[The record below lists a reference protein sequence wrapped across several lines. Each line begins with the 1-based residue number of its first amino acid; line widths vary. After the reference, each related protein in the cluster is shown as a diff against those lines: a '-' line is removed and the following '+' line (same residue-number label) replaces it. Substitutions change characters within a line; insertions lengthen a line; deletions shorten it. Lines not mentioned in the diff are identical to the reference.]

1 MSYCKYNFR
10 GTNVNNATQSCK
22 KTNKQSENSENC
34 ELSSKSG
41 RCNLTAKIKKEFN
54 SLKYH
59 ARRPGGTNSLKGFSG
74 ATALPA
80 APVQPIAT
88 AAKPAA
94 KPVGPVKKVLKQKK
108 AFKSSSSSSNNKS
121 NLVNAVPINFR
132 DMKQMSADDKL
143 VLDDWNN
150 FLKSV
155 QNFNSRSGV
164 NKLQILRGETKNE
177 NVLDYSAKEYASP
190 PSKRA
195 KKPLKYPNAKSI
207 LTLDKY
213 LNDVDDFKKKQ
224 FIRLKTCHSTCS
236 NKGYFCKEE
245 IDFMLKTDNL
255 KCPFCNS
262 DFKLSS
268 RKTEPPFGT
277 MEIYEYNKDWYSIQF
292 RLVPSK
298 DDKKAKSEYR
308 NAYYP
313 KCDEGILCLWLLKK
327 AWEKGKLFKMGISAM
342 YQIYGIVFAGV
353 HMRTSTTGG
362 IENHGYSKNP
372 MDDITKVLINLIS
385 ECNAIDIFSPDQII
399 SFNQTKQI
407 AKLAPAAL
415 EKMEKA
421 KKLVGR
427 TILKQ
432 QTSLSLLRQ
441 KHKKHLINLPIN
453 SHRLVYAYPQA
464 LLMRVIFR
472 PKETFSRLAR
482 QLLKHRETVLPLEPN
497 QDRRT
502 FRIQLQKDITALDP
516 QLYGKK
522 LYPEYIVNLT
532 KVINTFPKPS
542 KPFYV
547 YRGVQL
553 PTHSNG
559 ELVVQ
564 PMPFSAS
571 LNQWLAI
578 SFAEL
583 TLNANCC
590 LYRLKVTPQMNCVIL
605 GDTPFQST
613 DIIKDVNLDKFDY
626 KLWNTDKKATDLS
639 KYNQFEVL
647 FPPGVLKVTN
657 VKKNMYK
664 PNSNLQDK
672 YKNANNVDT
681 LKNYKFPKDGI
692 TLVDV
697 EYYPLNV
704 SAITPEDLLLKW
716 L

>member
-1 MSYCKYNFR
+1 MSYCKYNLK
-10 GTNVNNATQSCK
+10 GTNIQNSTQSCR
-22 KTNKQSENSENC
+22 KTDKQSENSENC
-34 ELSSKSG
+34 EFQSKSG
-41 RCNLTAKIKKEFN
+41 RCNLTSKIKKELN
-54 SLKYH
+54 KLKYN
-59 ARRPGGTNSLKGFSG
+59 ARKSGYSGNTSLKGFSG
-74 ATALPA
+74 ANTSVPTVTQL
-80 APVQPIAT
+80 APTGFTVF
-88 AAKPAA
+88 
-94 KPVGPVKKVLKQKK
+94 KQKK
-108 AFKSSSSSSNNKS
+108 MPKSS
-121 NLVNAVPINFR
+121 NLVNKLPINFR
-132 DMKQMSADDKL
+132 DMIQMSVDDKL
-143 VLDDWNN
+143 VLDDWNR
-150 FLKSV
+150 FLESIK
-155 QNFNSRSGV
+155 NLNSRSGAT
-164 NKLQILRGETKNE
+164 KFEILRKETNSE
-177 NVLDYSAKEYASP
+177 NILDYSTSEFASP
-190 PSKRA
+190 PSKRE

-213 LNDVDDFKKKQ
+213 LNDIDDFKKKD
-224 FIRLKTCHSTCS
+224 FITLKTCHSTCP

-245 IDFMLKTDNL
+245 INFMLKTDNL

-277 MEIYEYNKDWYSIQF
+277 MEIYDYNKNWYGIQF
-292 RLVPSK
+292 HLNPSK
-298 DDKKAKSEYR
+298 DDKKAKSEHR

-313 KCDEGILCLWLLKK
+313 KCDEGILCLWLLYK
-327 AWEKGKLFKMGISAM
+327 AWQKGKLFKMGISAM
-342 YQIYGIVFAGV
+342 YQTYGIVFAGV

-362 IENHGYSKNP
+362 IENHGYTKNP
-372 MDDITKVLINLIS
+372 MNDITKILINLIS
-385 ECNAIDIFSPDQII
+385 ECNAIDIFSPEQII

-407 AKLAPAAL
+407 AKLTPATL

-421 KKLVGR
+421 KGLVGR

-441 KHKKHLINLPIN
+441 KHKKCLIDLPIKN
-453 SHRLVYAYPQA
+453 HRIVYAYPQA

-482 QLLKHRETVLPLEPN
+482 QLLKHNETVLPLEPN
-497 QDRRT
+497 QDRRE
-502 FRIQLQKDITALDP
+502 FRIQLQTDITALNP
-516 QLYGKK
+516 QLYGRK

-532 KVINTFPKPS
+532 KVINSFPKPS

-547 YRGVQL
+547 YRGIQL
-553 PTHSNG
+553 PDHSNG
-559 ELVVQ
+559 EFVVQ

-583 TLNANCC
+583 TLKANCC
-590 LYRLKVTPQMNCVIL
+590 LYRLKVTPQMNCIIL

-613 DIIKDVNLDKFDY
+613 DIIKDVNLNKFDY
-626 KLWNTDKKATDLS
+626 KLWNTDKKPTDLS

-657 VKKNMYK
+657 IKKNMYK

-672 YKNANNVDT
+672 YKNAYNIDT
-681 LKNYKFPKDGI
+681 LKNYKFPKNGI

-697 EYYPLNV
+697 EYSPLTV